1 MPAKSKLGQNFL
13 HDQTAIRRIVSAL
26 GDCSQ
31 LTVVEIGPGRAAVT
45 RVLLPAAARVVAIE
59 VDSELVSRLR
69 SEFPA
74 DKLTVVLLSDNSQR
88 VYAIDGY
95 DYDEAVITVT
105 WERGDE
111 QLITEFGEFSA
122 DHRAMVQLENDVGQR
137 REFRRCS

>member
-1 MPAKSKLGQNFL
+1 MTTRLRNV
-13 HDQTAIRRIVSAL
+13 AILAAAAVAAL
-26 GDCSQ
+26 GGGTARA
-31 LTVVEIGPGRAAVT
+31 LTFQDIAGKWCG
-45 RVLLPAAARVVAIE
+45 E
-59 VDSELVSRLR
+59 VSSYV
-69 SEFPA
+69 FAP